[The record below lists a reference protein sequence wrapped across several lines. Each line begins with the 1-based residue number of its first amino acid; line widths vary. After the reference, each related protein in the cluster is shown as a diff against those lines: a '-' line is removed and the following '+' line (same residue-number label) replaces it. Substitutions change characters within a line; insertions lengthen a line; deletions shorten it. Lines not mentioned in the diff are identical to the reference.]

1 MGLLRVVG
9 LYDTLH
15 GPLARNAGN
24 GYASSRTI
32 TDHVQLSVTLLSQA
46 LSLALCNLIRAPDKL
61 ENEMFN
67 NAVLP
72 AENEVMKIE
81 YCPLP

>member
-1 MGLLRVVG
+1 MGLFRVVG

-15 GPLARNAGN
+15 GPLARIAGN

-32 TDHVQLSVTLLSQA
+32 TDHVQLSLTVLSQA
-46 LSLALCNLIRAPDKL
+46 LSLAPCNLIKAPDKM
-61 ENEMFN
+61 ENVMFN

-72 AENEVMKIE
+72 AENELLKNE